1 MVDIPAD
8 IQARR
13 NIEDTALQLGQ
24 ERAELDANL
33 TGNTTTIKEIIG
45 LALDAG
51 IPLEQLA
58 QMVHVSRQ
66 TLHQW
71 RNEQLTLAERFVG
84 RK

>member
-1 MVDIPAD
+1 MVNIPAD
-8 IQARR
+8 IQTRR
-13 NIEDTALQLGQ
+13 NVEDAALQLGQ
-24 ERAELDANL
+24 ERAQLDAKL
-33 TGNTTTIKEIIG
+33 TGSTTKIKGIIG

-71 RNEQLTLAERFVG
+71 RKEQLTPAERFVG

>member
-1 MVDIPAD
+1 MVNLPAE

-13 NIEDTALQLGQ
+13 VIEDNALRLGQ
-24 ERAELDANL
+24 ERAQLDAQL
-33 TGNTTTIKEIIG
+33 AGNTTNIKQIIG
-45 LALDAG
+45 HALDVG

-71 RNEQLTLAERFVG
+71 RTGEGAPTGAR
-84 RK
+84 